1 MHASLCLPPSLT
13 GEGIL
18 EDVQLRVEAFE
29 YLQLPFVI
37 KEGSV
42 GRLKLQVCAPTQQ
55 QRAPPGDPALCCA
68 ALVQPHAGRQQL
80 RFSPTTASC
89 CLCVSSCMQIPWG
102 RWRGGPLVVE
112 LSDVVLCVAP
122 REESDWEE
130 GPALR
135 RAQAAKQAQLAAAEL
150 AKLGSRVAATGS
162 SSSSGG
168 AKPAATAPAAAGAG
182 GGTSW
187 GWVIAD
193 YVLSFLLNRLQFA
206 VKNIH
211 VYFQVSSAQLLCGFK
226 VSARCLCS
234 VCIARQCMPAP

>member
-1 MHASLCLPPSLT
+1 
-13 GEGIL
+13 
-18 EDVQLRVEAFE
+18 
-29 YLQLPFVI
+29 
-37 KEGSV
+37 
-42 GRLKLQVCAPTQQ
+42 
-55 QRAPPGDPALCCA
+55 
-68 ALVQPHAGRQQL
+68 
-80 RFSPTTASC
+80 
-89 CLCVSSCMQIPWG
+89 MQIPWG

-162 SSSSGG
+162 SSGGG
-168 AKPAATAPAAAGAG
+168 AKPGATAPAAAGAG

-211 VYFQVSSAQLLCGFK
+211 VYFQVS
-226 VSARCLCS
+226 CS
-234 VCIARQCMPAP
+234 RSCCVGVEGAAA

>member
-1 MHASLCLPPSLT
+1 MGASNSRCVLPHTSNRARR
-13 GEGIL
+13 
-18 EDVQLRVEAFE
+18 QARR
-29 YLQLPFVI
+29 LP
-37 KEGSV
+37 
-42 GRLKLQVCAPTQQ
+42 R
-55 QRAPPGDPALCCA
+55 PALLTHLQPHAAVGSKPDHGELSSCCA
-68 ALVQPHAGRQQL
+68 ASV
-80 RFSPTTASC
+80 
-89 CLCVSSCMQIPWG
+89 CVSSCMQIPWG

-162 SSSSGG
+162 SSGG
-168 AKPAATAPAAAGAG
+168 GSAKPAAAAPAAAAAGAG
-182 GGTSW
+182 SGTSW

-211 VYFQVSSAQLLCGFK
+211 VYFQVSSAQLLCVWGPRFMRAVFA
-226 VSARCLCS
+226 VSALRDSACRPKTSRARVCAPGPELRARSCWRWLCLH
-234 VCIARQCMPAP
+234 AGA